1 MLGLEGLLYLSTL
14 MISIFVVGSAA
25 DNGFLNGR
33 LTRAFGGISTQIVS
47 LNFLNQYTGFETFL
61 RACFNGQIGITGYA
75 FLLSF
80 SFLLIVWANNLF
92 EYRQAIV

>member
-1 MLGLEGLLYLSTL
+1 MFGLEGILYLATL
-14 MISIFVVGSAA
+14 LISVFVVGSAA
-25 DNGFLNGR
+25 DKGFLNGR
-33 LTRAFGGISTQIVS
+33 LTKAFGGIGTQVVS

-61 RACFNGQIGITGYA
+61 RACLNGQIGISGYV

-80 SFLLIVWANNLF
+80 SFMLIVWVNNLF